1 MKQENKMYT
10 AQQQYER
17 LKIEILRGLNS
28 YLVGFEN
35 ETKVMSALEAIDR
48 YNNESNEF
56 IKESML
62 AAYQSANKFIDDW
75 KQNHIIKAD
84 KVIKQ
89 KEDEIKLQIANRKK
103 AKAKAPE
110 LEKAYNNLTK
120 IMNEMSELDKDVFI
134 SPYNSI
140 YGNKKASSSE
150 IISDFE
156 AMINKTIEG
165 AK

>member
-1 MKQENKMYT
+1 MKESKKMYT
-10 AQQQYER
+10 TQQQYER
-17 LKIEILRGLNS
+17 LKIEILRGIDS

-35 ETKVMSALEAIDR
+35 ETKVMSALEAIER

-56 IKESML
+56 IKESMFS
-62 AAYQSANKFIDDW
+62 AYQSANTFIEDW
-75 KQNHIIKAD
+75 KQVHIIKAD

-89 KEDEIKLQIANRKK
+89 KEDELKQEIANRKK

-110 LEKAYNNLTK
+110 LEKAYNNLK
-120 IMNEMSELDKDVFI
+120 RIIAEMLELDKDVFK
-134 SPYNSI
+134 SPFNSI

-156 AMINKTIEG
+156 AMIHKTMESC
-165 AK
+165 K